1 MRVRGNINFC
11 MLPLT
16 DETVMIQFEPE
27 VTARLS
33 IDWRVKAGGLGGSVA
48 ASTGGGTFVVVELIW
63 NWTKERR

>member
-1 MRVRGNINFC
+1 
-11 MLPLT
+11 
-16 DETVMIQFEPE
+16 MIQFEPE

-33 IDWRVKAGGLGGSVA
+33 VDWRVKAGGLGGSVA